1 MEFTQQD
8 IKSVAKGRVSRA
20 EGKRLNKF
28 VWIMFVGVVAGLIL
42 AWQVNMWAGY
52 AVIILAVLFFVW
64 QNSKITKKQN
74 NYKFKLVNDWL
85 EEKKKEE
92 EDKKLVESK

>member
-8 IKSVAKGRVSRA
+8 IESVAKGRVSRA
-20 EGKRLNKF
+20 EGKSLNKI
-28 VWIMFVGVVAGLIL
+28 VWIMFVGIVAGLIL

-52 AVIILAVLFFVW
+52 VVIILAVLFFVW

-74 NYKFKLVNDWL
+74 NYKFKLVNEWL
-85 EEKKKEE
+85 AEKKKEE
-92 EDKKLVESK
+92 SDKKIVEGK